1 MRNDGGLFPLV
12 VAILCAGLVLS
23 VMDETHAHWIAI
35 LLAFATVGG
44 IAGSRGR

>member
-1 MRNDGGLFPLV
+1 MRNEGVLSPLV
-12 VAILCAGLVLS
+12 VAILYAGVVLS

-35 LLAFATVGG
+35 LLALATVGG